1 MNSLVDEHIR
11 NSKKWSKELFLLQEI
26 LLECGLSEEFKWRQP
41 CYLYGTANVC
51 ILGSFKEFCSLA
63 FFKGALLNDA
73 EQLMVSPGVNTVS
86 VKMFKFRS
94 SDEINKLRDLIK
106 TTVFEAIEIEKAGL
120 KVEKD
125 QNNKPSIP
133 EELSAKMEKDPV
145 LKSAFE
151 SLTPGRQRAY
161 LMFFEEAKQS
171 KTKEARIEKYI
182 PRILKGKGM
191 NDCIC
196 GHSKRMPNC
205 DGSHKYF
212 NQ

>member
-1 MNSLVDEHIR
+1 MNPSVDEHLR
-11 NSKKWSKELFLLQEI
+11 NSKKWSKELSLLQEI
-26 LLECGLSEEFKWRQP
+26 LLECGLTEEFKWRQP
-41 CYLYGTANVC
+41 CYLFGATNVC
-51 ILGSFKEFCSLA
+51 ILGSYKKFCSLA
-63 FFKGALLNDA
+63 FFKGVLLNDA
-73 EQLMVSPGVNTVS
+73 EQLMVSPGVNSQS
-86 VKMFKFRS
+86 VKMFKFQS
-94 SDEINKLRDLIK
+94 SEEIRELRHLIK
-106 TTVFEAIEIEKAGL
+106 STVYEAIEIEKAGL

-125 QNNKPSIP
+125 QNNKPQIP
-133 EELSAKMEKDPV
+133 EELTAQMEKDPV

-161 LMFFEEAKQS
+161 LIFFEEAKQS
-171 KTKEARIEKYI
+171 KTKVARIEKYI

-212 NQ
+212 T

>member
-1 MNSLVDEHIR
+1 MNPSVDEHLR
-11 NSKKWSKELFLLQEI
+11 NSKKWSKELSLLQEI
-26 LLECGLSEEFKWRQP
+26 LLECGLTEEFKWRQP
-41 CYLYGTANVC
+41 CYLFGATNVC
-51 ILGSFKEFCSLA
+51 ILGSYKKFCSLA
-63 FFKGALLNDA
+63 FFKGVLLNDA
-73 EQLMVSPGVNTVS
+73 EQLMVSPGVNSQS
-86 VKMFKFRS
+86 VKMFKFQS
-94 SDEINKLRDLIK
+94 SEEIRELRHLIK
-106 TTVFEAIEIEKAGL
+106 STVYEAIEIEKAGL

-125 QNNKPSIP
+125 QNNKPQIP
-133 EELSAKMEKDPV
+133 EELTAKMEKDSV

-161 LMFFEEAKQS
+161 LIFFEEAKQS
-171 KTKEARIEKYI
+171 KTKVARIEKYI

-212 NQ
+212 T

>member
-1 MNSLVDEHIR
+1 MNPSVDEHLR
-11 NSKKWSKELFLLQEI
+11 NSKKWSKELSLLQEI
-26 LLECGLSEEFKWRQP
+26 LLECGLTEEFKWRQP
-41 CYLYGTANVC
+41 CYLFGVTNVC
-51 ILGSFKEFCSLA
+51 ILGSYKEFCSLA
-63 FFKGALLNDA
+63 FFKGVLLNDA
-73 EQLMVSPGVNTVS
+73 EQLMVSPGVNSQS
-86 VKMFKFRS
+86 VKMFKFQS
-94 SDEINKLRDLIK
+94 SEEIRELRHLIK
-106 TTVFEAIEIEKAGL
+106 STVFEAIEIEKAGL

-125 QNNKPSIP
+125 QNNKPQIP
-133 EELSAKMEKDPV
+133 EELTAQMEKDPV

-161 LMFFEEAKQS
+161 LIFFEEAKQS
-171 KTKEARIEKYI
+171 KTKVARIEKYI

-212 NQ
+212 T

>member
-1 MNSLVDEHIR
+1 
-11 NSKKWSKELFLLQEI
+11 
-26 LLECGLSEEFKWRQP
+26 
-41 CYLYGTANVC
+41 
-51 ILGSFKEFCSLA
+51 
-63 FFKGALLNDA
+63 
-73 EQLMVSPGVNTVS
+73 MVSPGVNSQS
-86 VKMFKFRS
+86 VKMFKFQS
-94 SDEINKLRDLIK
+94 LEEILELRHLIK
-106 TTVFEAIEIEKAGL
+106 TTIFEAIEIEKAGL

-125 QNNKPSIP
+125 QNNKPQIP
-133 EELSAKMEKDPV
+133 EELTSKMDLDPL
-145 LKSAFE
+145 LKNAFE
-151 SLTPGRQRAY
+151 SLTPGRKRAY

-171 KTKEARIEKYI
+171 KTREARIEKYI